1 MITTDEI
8 STFLAKKRTAS
19 GERLQWANHII
30 ERSLQ
35 LIEEKG
41 NFADAHG
48 TEIRPKTVT
57 HKSLSILYST
67 PFNRLESIPSENV
80 QYLLDIWNRDDGK
93 VFSVCWEPIEI
104 IRFKRA
110 EWLYE
115 LFS

>member
-1 MITTDEI
+1 MLTTDEI
-8 STFLAKKRTAS
+8 STFLAKKRTAG

-41 NFADAHG
+41 NFADVHG

-67 PFNRLESIPSENV
+67 PFNRLESIPGE
-80 QYLLDIWNRDDGK
+80 
-93 VFSVCWEPIEI
+93 VFSTCLIFGIEMTGKYS
-104 IRFKRA
+104 RYAGNLLK
-110 EWLYE
+110 L
-115 LFS
+115 